1 MDVEICETRLIEATH
16 TLRWLP
22 DPDAKYRQGPHSAL
36 PEHVRD
42 VAESYGYSDEENK
55 HIPSPEAI
63 SRYQEALDWLQTIP
77 VEIERDFMYWA
88 FYFQEG
94 QKNPIPWRKVRYH
107 SGYKRCSKQ
116 WCHQVYRSWLRKM
129 ARCR

>member
-1 MDVEICETRLIEATH
+1 MDVETCETRLIEATH

-22 DPDAKYRQGPHSAL
+22 DPDQKFRNGYTCSL
-36 PEHVRD
+36 PEHVRSKE
-42 VAESYGYSDEENK
+42 ESYGWQAEENT

-63 SRYQEALDWLQTIP
+63 SRYQEALEWLHTIP
-77 VEIERDFMYWA
+77 IEIERDFMYWA

-107 SGYKRCSKQ
+107 SGYKKCSRQ
-116 WCHQVYRSWLRKM
+116 WCYEVYRTWLVKM
-129 ARCR
+129 AKL